1 MSDSASPFPLV
12 VAFRGERYTREGD
25 LSNLLAPPYDVISRK
40 QRGQLAKRDKRNIVH
55 LTLPEGDEG
64 KYQQAAALL
73 NQWRDEDELRVDSA
87 DSVYVVQQEFSTPD
101 GRQLVR
107 TGVIGAVAV
116 EPFSHGRVK
125 PHEKTHAEPKADRL
139 ALMRSTN
146 AMFEVLLMLTRDED
160 GSLKRSLQNIV
171 STEATARAEL
181 DDVTIAFWRVGGK
194 KAFEIANAAGK
205 NGLYVAD
212 GHHRYETAIA
222 YREENQL
229 ADRTLSLI
237 VSLGDPGLIVLP
249 THRIVYG
256 DSFDG
261 EEVVEG
267 LRERFQIH
275 ELSAEVDY
283 SKHLSELE
291 DRGTACILVRRKANA
306 VALLLKPGAKLGDLP
321 FANEPAVA
329 SLGVARVD
337 ELVVKR
343 LVTRAGKSG
352 RLGYS
357 ADSDYVLDEVT
368 RGRAVAGVLLNPTS
382 VEEVLA
388 ISDSGAVMP
397 QKATYFMPKVPSG
410 LVFLSYGG

>member
-1 MSDSASPFPLV
+1 MSDSPPSPLV

-25 LSNLLAPPYDVISRK
+25 LSSLLAPPYDVISRN
-40 QRGQLAKRDKRNIVH
+40 QRRQLAKRDKHNIVH
-55 LTLPEGDEG
+55 LTLPEGEDG
-64 KYQQAAALL
+64 KYQEAAALL
-73 NQWRDEDELRVDSA
+73 KQWRDEDELRVDSA
-87 DSVYVVQQEFSTPD
+87 DSVYVVQQEFRTPD
-101 GRQLVR
+101 GRQHVR

-160 GSLKRSLQNIV
+160 GSLQRSLEEIV
-171 STEATARAEL
+171 STESTVRAEL
-181 DDVTIAFWRVGGK
+181 DDVTVALWRVGGE
-194 KAFEIANAAGK
+194 KALKIAGAAGAQE
-205 NGLYVAD
+205 LYVAD

-222 YREENQL
+222 YREENQS
-229 ADRTLSLI
+229 ADRTLGLI
-237 VSLGDPGLIVLP
+237 VSLEDPGLIVLP
-249 THRIVYG
+249 THRLVYG
-256 DSFDG
+256 DPLDG
-261 EEVVEG
+261 EEVVED

-275 ELSAEVDY
+275 ELPAEANY
-283 SKHLSELE
+283 SGHLAELE
-291 DRGTACILVRRKANA
+291 DRGTACILVRQNGNA

-357 ADSDYVLDEVT
+357 ADSDYVIDEVT
-368 RGRAVAGVLLNPTS
+368 KGRAVAGVLLNPTS
-382 VEEVLA
+382 VDEVLA
-388 ISDSGAVMP
+388 VSDAGAVMP

-410 LVFLSYGG
+410 LVFLSYRG